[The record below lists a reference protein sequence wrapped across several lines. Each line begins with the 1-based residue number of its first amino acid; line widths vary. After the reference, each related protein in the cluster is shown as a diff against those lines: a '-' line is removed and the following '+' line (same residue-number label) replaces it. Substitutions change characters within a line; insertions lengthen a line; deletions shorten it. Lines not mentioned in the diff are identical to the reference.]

1 MATNED
7 LEEIYLERA
16 IYLLNTDDM
25 LEQILEDR
33 YNVIPFIPIGQEIS
47 QENGIRIET
56 KIPLVFASNF

>member
-33 YNVIPFIPIGQEIS
+33 YNVMPFIPIGQKIS